1 MDKGI
6 VPLLLAASFAAVA
19 GACGSLPAGRNC
31 AVRSDCPP
39 DAHCRAGVCVA
50 DRPPVAVITAPAS
63 PRSNLLLSF
72 GAHASH
78 DPDPGDAVSAYAWGV
93 RPAGPVDAACEPM
106 MGSARDLAE
115 VTVLFPCGGEFE
127 VSLVVKDSLGL
138 ESAPAVRRILVD
150 ASTDPPHVV
159 VGADGMRDHHC
170 TGTPLRCTMW
180 DGAGDAFLLSAQ
192 ASGPLGVT
200 FRYHWSATPPPELAG
215 QPAPRVIFFP
225 GPDAE
230 APAVQVETDGT
241 AIAGDWRFDVV
252 ATDSRGMADAAHQ
265 RVRIANRPPV
275 VTGGGTVVVH
285 HAYDPALRRFT
296 AWGTTPPA
304 AWSDPDGDPV
314 TPLGVAFGHSGDGP
328 GATFGG
334 VDLGDRAQFT
344 IAVPHGAT
352 GSPAF
357 LTGPGATRVVDFPVA
372 DANGARASARWAVE
386 VDNRL
391 PRLESAVPAL
401 AVPHAY
407 DAAGVRYVAQAALS
421 TWVDDDGDP
430 LVPSVSGDARCAEVS
445 AEGRVVG
452 AASRAR
458 AVVGCALP
466 YPGVPAVEALA
477 GGHDLMV
484 TMSDPWGAGPAQAS
498 HVEIGNRAPRLLAT
512 SVMLVASC
520 TPIGACCD
528 DGLALGCRAHEVVMA
543 PSSGEARL
551 VVDDDG
557 DPLALGLPGGSC
569 LSATAPA
576 QPCPAEGCAVALA
589 LCGGPLQC
597 GAFAPSGVLGLTASD
612 GLGRL
617 EGSVA
622 VDAACR

>member
-1 MDKGI
+1 MDKGT
-6 VPLLLAASFAAVA
+6 VSLLLAALAAVA
-19 GACGSLPAGRNC
+19 GACGSLPAGRTC
-31 AVRSDCPP
+31 AARSDCPP

-50 DRPPVAVITAPAS
+50 DQPPVAVITAPAA

-78 DPDPGDAVSAYAWGV
+78 DPDPGDAVTGYAWGV
-93 RPAGPVDAACEPM
+93 RPAGLVDGACQPM
-106 MGSARDLAE
+106 MGSARDLPD
-115 VTVLFPCGGEFE
+115 VTLLFPCGGEFE
-127 VSLVVKDSLGL
+127 VSLVVEDSLGL
-138 ESAPAVRRILVD
+138 ESAPAIRRILVD
-150 ASTDPPHVV
+150 VSTDPPHVV
-159 VGADGMRDHHC
+159 AGADGTRDHRC
-170 TGTPLRCTMW
+170 TGTPPRCTMW
-180 DGAGDAFLLSAQ
+180 DGAGDTFPLSAQ
-192 ASGPLGVT
+192 ASGPIGVT

-215 QPAPRVIFFP
+215 QAAPRVIFLP

-230 APAVQVETDGT
+230 APEVRVETDGS
-241 AIAGDWRFDVV
+241 AIAGDWTFDVV

-265 RVRIANRPPV
+265 RLRIANRPPV
-275 VTGGGTVVVH
+275 VAGGGTVVVH
-285 HAYDPALRRFT
+285 HAYDPVLRRFT
-296 AWGTTPPA
+296 ASGTTPPV

-328 GATFGG
+328 GSTFGG
-334 VDLGDRAQFT
+334 VDLGDRAQF
-344 IAVPHGAT
+344 AVVVPHGPA

-357 LTGPGATRVVDFPVA
+357 LTGPGATRIVEFPVA

-391 PRLESAVPAL
+391 PRLEAAVAAV

-407 DAAGVRYVAQAALS
+407 HAATARYVAEAALS

-430 LVPSVSGDARCAEVS
+430 LVPVVSGDALCAEIS
-445 AEGRVVG
+445 AEVGLAG

-466 YPGVPAVEALA
+466 YPGIPAVEALA
-477 GGHDLMV
+477 GGHDLTV
-484 TMSDPWGAGPAQAS
+484 TLSDPWGAGPAQAS
-498 HVEIGNRAPRLLAT
+498 RVEIGNRAPRLLAA
-512 SVMLVASC
+512 SVVLAASC
-520 TPIGACCD
+520 SPIGACCD
-528 DGLALGCRAHEVVMA
+528 DSFALGCRAHEVVMA

-557 DPLALGLPGGSC
+557 DPLALGLGGGSC

-576 QPCPAEGCAVALA
+576 QPCPAEGCGVTLA

-597 GAFAPSGVLGLTASD
+597 GAFTPSGVLALTASD
-612 GLGRL
+612 GLDRL
-617 EGSVA
+617 EGSVE